1 MPKLKNA
8 KHEAFVQEYFR
19 NPNGKRAYLAV
30 YGGEN
35 KNAESGSSLLLRN
48 PKVAA
53 RLDELQEKA
62 SVKLEV
68 SQDKVLRRLAEI
80 AFGHIGMTC
89 TWEEH
94 GLEVKPSDTLTAQEL
109 STVDS
114 IDISP
119 VGDGD
124 GGLLGFRKKV
134 KMRDALKALEMLSK
148 YLGLFDG
155 AGAKGKD
162 REAIKARLLEL
173 LNRSPGA

>member
-1 MPKLKNA
+1 MPILKNA
-8 KHEAFVQEYFR
+8 KHEKFCQEYFK
-19 NPNGKRAYLAV
+19 NPNGKKAYLAV
-30 YGGEN
+30 YGGDQSV
-35 KNAESGSSLLLRN
+35 AESSASRLLGN
-48 PKVAA
+48 EKVSA
-53 RLDELQEKA
+53 RLLELREKSA
-62 SVKLEV
+62 IRLEV

-80 AFGHIGMTC
+80 AFGHIGMIC
-89 TWEEH
+89 SWNEH

-109 STVDS
+109 SAVDS